1 MPTSTESEIFNVIP
15 VKGYII
21 KTKYLGHTKTKL
33 PRVKATYKKDADTI
47 YSKTIKY
54 NNKLADLDNY
64 ANAVRELLKT
74 EWFKDFSPSVDIVS
88 FGWDNDNYFFIV
100 SSKEF

>member
-1 MPTSTESEIFNVIP
+1 M
-15 VKGYII
+15 
-21 KTKYLGHTKTKL
+21 
-33 PRVKATYKKDADTI
+33 DAI
-47 YSKTIKY
+47 LHEAWVLFVGIGSWFV
-54 NNKLADLDNY
+54 NRLRSKLADLDNY

>member
-1 MPTSTESEIFNVIP
+1 MPTSTESKIFKDIA

-21 KTKYLGHTKTKL
+21 KTKYLSVTNTKL
-33 PRVKATYKKDADTI
+33 PRVKATYKKDANTI
-47 YSKTIKY
+47 YSKTINY
-54 NNKLADLDNY
+54 NRNIGDIDNY

>member
-1 MPTSTESEIFNVIP
+1 MPTSTEAKIFNEIP

-21 KTKYLGHTKTKL
+21 KTKYLSYTNTKV
-33 PRVKATYKKDADTI
+33 PRVKATYKKDAETI

-54 NNKLADLDNY
+54 NNKLADIDNY

-74 EWFKDFSPSVDIVS
+74 KWFKDFSPSVDIVS

-100 SSKEF
+100 SSKVF